1 MKKTKIMATIGPAS
15 KDKIILEDMISNGMN
30 VARLNMK
37 YSSIEFCK
45 DIIYKIRNID
55 ENLKTTTS
63 ILMDLKGP
71 DITIGKIIDGKATL
85 EENDK
90 IRIYMDPILGDKT
103 KFSVS
108 YSGLINDVK
117 TNTIIKINE
126 GLVILK
132 VLEKG
137 INFLICEVIQG
148 GTIYSDKSINVL
160 DTRLNIPFITEKDK
174 EDLKFANEENI
185 DYISL
190 SFVRSAEDVLEV
202 NDLLIDYGNDH
213 TSIITKIE
221 TENALEE
228 LDEIIKVSDGIIV
241 ARGDLGVEIPLE
253 RIPSIQKKIIN
264 KCHIQSKISVIATE
278 MLSSMENNILPTR
291 AEVSDIAS
299 AVLDGVDTVMLSGET
314 TIGKYPVGTITMM
327 NKIIESSE
335 EDINYYE
342 LLDKAARSEKQDT
355 TGSIAYSVVDCASR
369 LKAIS
374 IVTPTMTGYTA
385 KKISRFRPNCPIIAL
400 TPNKKTAHSLGLYYG
415 IYPVV
420 IDETKSFDMILK
432 LSKSAVLRR
441 LKHVDGD
448 KIIVTGGYPFK
459 EVKHTNFMK
468 IEEL

>member
-55 ENLKTTTS
+55 KELKTTTS
-63 ILMDLKGP
+63 ILLDLRGP
-71 DITIGKIIDGKATL
+71 DITIGKILNDQAELK
-85 EENDK
+85 ENDK
-90 IRIYMDPILGDKT
+90 IRIYMDPILGDST

-108 YSGLINDVK
+108 YKGLINDVK
-117 TNTIIKINE
+117 TNTIIKLNE
-126 GLVILK
+126 GLLELRVI
-132 VLEKG
+132 EKG
-137 INFLICEVIQG
+137 IDYLICEVVRG
-148 GTIYSDKSINVL
+148 GIIYSDKSINVI
-160 DTRLNIPFITEKDK
+160 DTKLNIPFITDEDK
-174 EDLKFANEENI
+174 EVLKFATEENI

-190 SFVRSAEDVLEV
+190 SFVSSAEDVLEV

-221 TENALEE
+221 TKNALEE
-228 LDEIIKVSDGIIV
+228 LDEIIKISDGIIV

-253 RIPSIQKKIIN
+253 RIPSVQRTIIN
-264 KCHIQSKISVIATE
+264 KCHLKSKISIVATE
-278 MLSSMENNILPTR
+278 MLSSMENNIIPTR
-291 AEVSDIAS
+291 AEVSDIAN
-299 AVLDGVDTVMLSGET
+299 AVCDGVDAVMLSGET
-314 TIGKYPVGTITMM
+314 TIGKYPVGTVIMM

-342 LLDKAARSEKQDT
+342 LLDKAMRTEKEDI
-355 TGSIAYSVVDCASR
+355 TGEVAYSVVECASR
-369 LKAIS
+369 LKAIA

-400 TPNKKTAHSLGLYYG
+400 TPDYNTAHILGLYYG
-415 IYPVV
+415 IYPVI

-432 LSKSAVLRR
+432 LSKSAVLRK
-441 LKHVDGD
+441 LKYEIKD
-448 KIIVTGGYPFK
+448 KIIITGGYPFK